1 VSGALWSAARA
12 EIAGSPASPGLFLA
26 LAPMDG
32 VTDAVFREVITDLDG
47 GRSGVSVCVSEF
59 VRICR
64 DPAPAKVLLS
74 HCPELARGGR
84 TRAGVPVIVQLL
96 GGDPGPLAA
105 TAALAARLGAP
116 GVDLNFGCPAKT
128 VNNHDGGAALLR
140 CPPRIYGIVAAVRD
154 AVPAALPVSVK
165 IRVGWD
171 SSGGIEQIAAA
182 ARAGGAS
189 WLTVH
194 ARTRSQGYAPP
205 VEWPAIGRARAASGL
220 PTVANGDLLTGA
232 DVAACAAESGCS
244 AFMIG
249 RGAMVD
255 PWLFARLRGWRAE
268 ERADAGIEALAGL
281 WRDYH
286 ERLRAAGVSPG
297 RALCR
302 VKQWLRFAAERRTEL
317 VSLFAAIKI
326 LDRWEDAL
334 AVIEA
339 AAA

>member
-1 VSGALWSAARA
+1 MSAAAWQAERA
-12 EIAGSPASPGLFLA
+12 VIAGSPASAGLFLA

-32 VTDAVFREVITDLDG
+32 VTDAVYREVITDLDG
-47 GRSGVSVCVSEF
+47 GRSGVSACVSEF
-59 VRICR
+59 VRVCR
-64 DPAPAKVLLS
+64 DPAPAKVLLA
-74 HCPELARGGR
+74 HCPELARGGH
-84 TRAGVPVIVQLL
+84 TRAGVPVLVQLL
-96 GGDPGPLAA
+96 GGDPAALAA

-140 CPPRIYGIVAAVRD
+140 CPARIYGIVAAVRD

-171 SSGGIEQIAAA
+171 SSEGIEEIAAA
-182 ARAGGAS
+182 VRGGGAS

-194 ARTRSQGYAPP
+194 ARTRTQGYAPP
-205 VEWPAIGRARAASGL
+205 VEWPAIGRARASCGL
-220 PTVANGDLLTGA
+220 PTVANGDLLAVA
-232 DVAACAAESGCS
+232 DVAACAAQSGCS

-249 RGAMVD
+249 RGSMVD

-268 ERADAGIEALAGL
+268 DRGDAGVAALAAL

-302 VKQWLRFAAERRTEL
+302 VKQWLRFAAERRAALT
-317 VSLFAAIKI
+317 SLFNEIKI

-334 AVIEA
+334 AVIDA